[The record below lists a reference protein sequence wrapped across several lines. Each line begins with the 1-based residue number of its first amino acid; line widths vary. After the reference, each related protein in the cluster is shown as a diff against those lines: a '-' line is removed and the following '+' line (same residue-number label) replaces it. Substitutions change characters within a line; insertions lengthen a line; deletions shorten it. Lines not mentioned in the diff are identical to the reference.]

1 MVGVGGGLMGLGAI
15 SLVFIAGPAAIVKR
29 SALRRAEDEDALAFS
44 SRRDRLDRA
53 RNADNTMEGAFWA
66 GVTGLG
72 VGIVLLTAG
81 LVVRARAEAPPRV
94 AARARRSS
102 MARVRWQPT
111 TDGFRLRF

>member
-1 MVGVGGGLMGLGAI
+1 MGLGAI
-15 SLVFIAGPAAIVKR
+15 SLIFIAGPAAIVKR
-29 SALRRAEDEDALAFS
+29 SALRRADDEDALAFS

-66 GVTGLG
+66 GVSGLG

-81 LVVRARAEAPPRV
+81 LVVRSRAEARPRT
-94 AARARRSS
+94 AIGPRRSQT
-102 MARVRWQPT
+102 AKVRFSPT